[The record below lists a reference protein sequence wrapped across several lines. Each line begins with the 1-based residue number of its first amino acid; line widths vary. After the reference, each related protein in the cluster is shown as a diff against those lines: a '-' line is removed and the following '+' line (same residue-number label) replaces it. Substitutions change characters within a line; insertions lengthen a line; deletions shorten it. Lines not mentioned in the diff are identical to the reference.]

1 MLQILPGGLY
11 NREVITGDGER
22 TKHMDEI
29 LQVPASSGMIRE
41 ARGLIE
47 LPRLLLRF
55 PALALQPR
63 GNSEPILLFPGHGMG
78 DGTTVMLKAYL
89 RLIGYRARGLGLGRN
104 MGAIADLLPRVLKR
118 LASFSRRSNQ
128 KVTLIGWSF
137 GGYVAREIA
146 RERPD
151 LVRQVITLGTP
162 VIGGPKYT
170 VVAKMCRQ
178 RGMDIE
184 AIAAEVERRNHAVL
198 LEIPVVAIYSRGDA
212 VVAWEACIDR
222 LTPNIKHVEVKTTH
236 FGFGFSPEVYKII
249 ALSLAQTRGS
259 RQTSTNGNSEDSRGL
274 RSHHRHRTGGAKA

>member
-1 MLQILPGGLY
+1 MIESLQAPPDRL
-11 NREVITGDGER
+11 RV
-22 TKHMDEI
+22 
-29 LQVPASSGMIRE
+29 VRE

-55 PALALQPR
+55 PVLALQPR
-63 GNSEPILLFPGHGMG
+63 GNGEPILLFPAHGMG
-78 DGTTVMLKAYL
+78 DGSTVILKAYL

-118 LASFSRRSNQ
+118 LASFARRSNQ

-137 GGYVAREIA
+137 GGYIAREIA

-170 VVAKMCRQ
+170 AVAEMYRR

-184 AIAAEVERRNHAVL
+184 AIAAEVEWRNQVAL
-198 LEIPVVAIYSRGDA
+198 LEMPVVAIYSRADA

-222 LTPNIKHVEVKTTH
+222 ETPHVEHVEVRTTH
-236 FGFGFSPEVYKII
+236 LGFGFSPEVYKII
-249 ALSLAQTRGS
+249 ARKLAETANKQEQSAKPEPRRRRRLKLGRRPQT
-259 RQTSTNGNSEDSRGL
+259 
-274 RSHHRHRTGGAKA
+274 TGVKDPG

>member
-1 MLQILPGGLY
+1 MIESLQAP
-11 NREVITGDGER
+11 
-22 TKHMDEI
+22 
-29 LQVPASSGMIRE
+29 PARLRVVRE

-55 PALALQPR
+55 PVLALQPR
-63 GNSEPILLFPGHGMG
+63 GNGEPILLFPAHGMG
-78 DGTTVMLKAYL
+78 DGSTVILKAYL

-104 MGAIADLLPRVLKR
+104 MGVIADLLPRVLKR
-118 LASFSRRSNQ
+118 LASFARRSNQ

-137 GGYVAREIA
+137 GGYIAREIA

-170 VVAKMCRQ
+170 AVAEMYRR

-184 AIAAEVERRNHAVL
+184 AIAAEVEWRNQVAL
-198 LEIPVVAIYSRGDA
+198 LEMPVVAIYSRADA

-222 LTPNIKHVEVKTTH
+222 QTPHVEHVEVRTTH
-236 FGFGFSPEVYKII
+236 LGFGFSPEVYKII
-249 ALSLAQTRGS
+249 ARKLAETANKQEQSAKPEPRRRRRLKLGRRSQT
-259 RQTSTNGNSEDSRGL
+259 
-274 RSHHRHRTGGAKA
+274 TGVKDPG

>member
-1 MLQILPGGLY
+1 
-11 NREVITGDGER
+11 
-22 TKHMDEI
+22 MDEI
-29 LQVPASSGMIRE
+29 LQAPASSGAIRE

-47 LPRLLLRF
+47 LPRLLLHF
-55 PALALQPR
+55 PVLALQPR
-63 GNSEPILLFPGHGMG
+63 GNGEPILLFPGHGMG
-78 DGTTVMLKAYL
+78 DGSTVILKAYL

-118 LASFSRRSNQ
+118 LASFSRRTNQ

-170 VVAKMCRQ
+170 VVAKMYRQ

-184 AIAAEVERRNHAVL
+184 AIAAEVERRNHAAL
-198 LEIPVVAIYSRGDA
+198 LETPVVAIYSRGDA

-222 LTPNIKHVEVKTTH
+222 LTPNVEHIEVRTTH
-236 FGFGFSPEVYKII
+236 LGLGFSADVYKII
-249 ALSLAQTRGS
+249 ALQLAKM
-259 RQTSTNGNSEDSRGL
+259 
-274 RSHHRHRTGGAKA
+274 TGEAYQPSPGKRRRRRKLKSGRRKER

>member
-1 MLQILPGGLY
+1 MT
-11 NREVITGDGER
+11 TGDGEQIMR
-22 TKHMDEI
+22 MDEI
-29 LQVPASSGMIRE
+29 LQAPASFGLIRE

-55 PALALQPR
+55 PVLVLQPR
-63 GNSEPILLFPGHGMG
+63 GNGEPILLFPGHGMG
-78 DGTTVMLKAYL
+78 DGSTVILKAYL
-89 RLIGYRARGLGLGRN
+89 RLIGYRARGLGLGLN
-104 MGAIADLLPRVLKR
+104 KGAIADLLPRVLKR

-170 VVAKMCRQ
+170 VVAEMYRQ

-184 AIAAEVERRNHAVL
+184 AMAAEVERRNHTAR
-198 LEIPVVAIYSRGDA
+198 LETPVVAIYSRADTM
-212 VVAWEACIDR
+212 VAWQACIDR
-222 LTPNIKHVEVKTTH
+222 QTPHIDHIEVKTTH
-236 FGFGFSPEVYKII
+236 LGFGFSPDVYKII
-249 ALSLAQTRGS
+249 ARALAQTADKQPAIADPKPMHRH
-259 RQTSTNGNSEDSRGL
+259 GL
-274 RSHHRHRTGGAKA
+274 RLRRGDRVKA

>member
-1 MLQILPGGLY
+1 MT
-11 NREVITGDGER
+11 TGDGEKAMR
-22 TKHMDEI
+22 MDEI
-29 LQVPASSGMIRE
+29 LQVPTSSGMIRE

-47 LPRLLLRF
+47 LPRLLLSF
-55 PALALQPR
+55 PVLALQPR
-63 GNSEPILLFPGHGMG
+63 GNGEPILLFPGHGMG
-78 DGTTVMLKAYL
+78 DGTTVILKAYL

-170 VVAKMCRQ
+170 VLAKMYRQ

-184 AIAAEVERRNHAVL
+184 AIAAEVEWRNHAAL
-198 LEIPVVAIYSRGDA
+198 LETPVVAIYSRSDA

-222 LTPNIKHVEVKTTH
+222 LTPNIEHVEVKTTH

-249 ALSLAQTRGS
+249 ALSLAQTRGG
-259 RQTSTNGNSEDSRGL
+259 RQTSTNGKSEDNREL
-274 RSHHRHRTGGAKA
+274 RLHHRHRTGGAKV

>member
-1 MLQILPGGLY
+1 MVEPLQP
-11 NREVITGDGER
+11 
-22 TKHMDEI
+22 
-29 LQVPASSGMIRE
+29 PASSGLIRE

-55 PALALQPR
+55 PVLALQPR
-63 GNSEPILLFPGHGMG
+63 GNGEPVLLFPGHGMG
-78 DGTTVMLKAYL
+78 DGSTVILKAYL
-89 RLIGYRARGLGLGRN
+89 RLIGYRARSLGLGRN
-104 MGAIADLLPRVLKR
+104 IGAIADLLPRVLKR

-170 VVAKMCRQ
+170 VVAKMYRR

-184 AIAAEVERRNHAVL
+184 AIAAEVERRNHAAL
-198 LEIPVVAIYSRGDA
+198 LETPVVAIYSRGDA

-222 LTPNIKHVEVKTTH
+222 QTPNVEHVEVKTTH
-236 FGFGFSPEVYKII
+236 LGFGFSADVYKII
-249 ALSLAQTRGS
+249 ARRLAEAANQ
-259 RQTSTNGNSEDSRGL
+259 QEKSTEPEPRRRRRLKLGR
-274 RSHHRHRTGGAKA
+274 RPKTTGVKDPG

>member
-1 MLQILPGGLY
+1 MT
-11 NREVITGDGER
+11 TGDGEQIKR
-22 TKHMDEI
+22 KGEI
-29 LQVPASSGMIRE
+29 LQAPVSSRLIRE
-41 ARGLIE
+41 TRGLIE
-47 LPRLLLRF
+47 LPRLLLRL
-55 PALALQPR
+55 PVLALQPR
-63 GNSEPILLFPGHGMG
+63 GNGEPILLFPGHGMG
-78 DGTTVMLKAYL
+78 DGSTVILKAYL

-170 VVAKMCRQ
+170 VVAKTYRQ

-184 AIAAEVERRNHAVL
+184 AIAAEVEQRNHAVL
-198 LEIPVVAIYSRGDA
+198 LKTPVVAIYSRGDS

-222 LTPNIKHVEVKTTH
+222 LTPNVEHVEVRTTH
-236 FGFGFSPEVYKII
+236 LGLGFSADVYKII
-249 ALSLAQTRGS
+249 ARALAEMADKK
-259 RQTSTNGNSEDSRGL
+259 STIADPKPKHRHGL
-274 RSHHRHRTGGAKA
+274 RLRRADRVKA